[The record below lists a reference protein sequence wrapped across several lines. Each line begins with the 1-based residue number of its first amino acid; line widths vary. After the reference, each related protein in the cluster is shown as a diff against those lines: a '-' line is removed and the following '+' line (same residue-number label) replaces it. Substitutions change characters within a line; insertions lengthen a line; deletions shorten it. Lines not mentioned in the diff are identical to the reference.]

1 MLFLGFAL
9 ASRLLYWPLITSLIL
24 VSIVRSN
31 IVFLRMWRRA
41 SRSQPSHAKPTLR
54 LTPLNPALSFVQH
67 SDLRQSSESRIA
79 TEPTP
84 SAFATVR
91 RTPRKGHAA
100 RCAKTLH
107 LKRFPLISQH
117 ARGARHQAAAA

>member
-1 MLFLGFAL
+1 MSYSTVPLTRPFL
-9 ASRLLYWPLITSLIL
+9 
-24 VSIVRSN
+24 
-31 IVFLRMWRRA
+31 
-41 SRSQPSHAKPTLR
+41 
-54 LTPLNPALSFVQH
+54 ALSFTQH

-79 TEPTP
+79 TESTP
-84 SAFATVR
+84 SACATVR